1 MWGNRIGVGKIETRK
16 ENLMT
21 ESKENPRGLPA
32 KQNKE
37 MGAVAGGGSNLSKC
51 FKWKKERLVGM
62 TEKKT

>member
-1 MWGNRIGVGKIETRK
+1 
-16 ENLMT
+16 MT

-51 FKWKKERLVGM
+51 FKWKKERLIGM